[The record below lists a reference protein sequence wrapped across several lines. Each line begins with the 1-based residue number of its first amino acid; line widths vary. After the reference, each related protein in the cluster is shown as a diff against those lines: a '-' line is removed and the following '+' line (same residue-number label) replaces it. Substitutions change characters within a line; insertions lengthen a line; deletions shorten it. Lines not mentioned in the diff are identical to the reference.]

1 MYDAVRMA
9 KMNACKT
16 ATNTSNATS
25 ATEIGRVTA
34 RPR

>member
-25 ATEIGRVTA
+25 ATEIGRVTV